1 MEIEKSCSLSC
12 ERMDAIMPWLV
23 CLSASLFFFY
33 EFIQGNMFASI
44 ADNVMHDFNI
54 QVDRMAYLSS
64 VYYVSNVLFLFIA
77 GQMLDRYSPK
87 KIMMAAMLLCIMSTF
102 VLASAQSF
110 MVALVCRF
118 ITGIGSAFCLLGPVR
133 IASRWFPPQRMA
145 MITGLI
151 VTIAMIGG
159 MVAQYP
165 MTFLVT
171 QIGWRD
177 AVWVVGWIGVVLWV
191 FMGLGILDKPINE
204 KVLQT
209 QPLRFGEVIKRAYTN
224 PETLRVALFGSLMNM
239 AIAVFGAM
247 MGSLYLMERL
257 DISKELAASING
269 MLFLGTI
276 LGGPIIGRW
285 SDRSGDSIDAY
296 ACGCNWSIT
305 RVTFDFILP
314 CSPWVMY
321 VLFFALGF
329 FTSAQVISYAYVAE
343 SHPHSMTATA
353 VSLVSICTQA
363 GYVVFQNIFSHILL
377 WHGQNHTQV
386 PGAAYALADYQVAA
400 IMLPIGLVIA
410 WFLLLRLRETYCHS
424 EFR

>member
-1 MEIEKSCSLSC
+1 
-12 ERMDAIMPWLV
+12 
-23 CLSASLFFFY
+23 
-33 EFIQGNMFASI
+33 
-44 ADNVMHDFNI
+44 
-54 QVDRMAYLSS
+54 
-64 VYYVSNVLFLFIA
+64 
-77 GQMLDRYSPK
+77 
-87 KIMMAAMLLCIMSTF
+87 
-102 VLASAQSF
+102 
-110 MVALVCRF
+110 
-118 ITGIGSAFCLLGPVR
+118 LLGPVR
-133 IASRWFPPQRMA
+133 IASRWFPPQSMA

-151 VTIAMIGG
+151 VTVAMVGG

-165 MTFLVT
+165 MTYLVS

-177 AVWVVGWIGVVLWV
+177 AVWVVGWIGVVMWV
-191 FMGLGILDKPINE
+191 FMGLGILDKPTKE
-204 KVLQT
+204 KISQT
-209 QPLRFGEVIKRAYTN
+209 QPLRFWEVIKRAYTN

-276 LGGPIIGRW
+276 LGGPLMGRW
-285 SDRSGDSIDAY
+285 SDRLGIRLLPM
-296 ACGCNWSIT
+296 
-305 RVTFDFILP
+305 RVGAIGALFVLLVVLYVP

-353 VSLVSICTQA
+353 VSLVSICTQG
-363 GYVVFQNIFSHILL
+363 GYVVFQNLFSHILL
-377 WHGQNHTQV
+377 WHGQNHAQV
-386 PGAAYALADYQVAA
+386 PAMAYALADYQVAA

-424 EFR
+424 EFH